1 MLKIIWGYQTWVKWS
16 GINIYCKEKEF
27 YNYFWSKYT
36 GKYTMVGYGSFA
48 EAYTLINEEKKI
60 KKYEKFVE
68 DMNKNGFYI

>member
-1 MLKIIWGYQTWVKWS
+1 
-16 GINIYCKEKEF
+16 
-27 YNYFWSKYT
+27 
-36 GKYTMVGYGSFA
+36 MVGYGSFA